1 MSPARIV
8 LLALCT
14 LLVGTGIG
22 YGASHLGGSGHRAP
36 VAAVQPAQPA
46 AAHASGSAAFAVCK
60 HDETFACYQRE
71 FKIVVD
77 ERNPGVALDDLDALY
92 KSDAY
97 VKRACHPLAHE
108 IGHLAYAKYKS
119 VTAAEQFARE
129 TCWSG
134 YHHGL
139 MESYISQFDDKQLR
153 TKMNGICKQDASHP
167 YSLAYYNCWH
177 GLGHGLTIRFTQ
189 DIFHALRFCNVI
201 THSWERQSCYSGVFM
216 QNIVA
221 NGSGMHRA
229 IDLKPSDPIYP
240 CDAVTEQEKPSCYL
254 MQTSYVLR
262 IENWNLPEAFGICNR
277 VEARYVGTCYRSMG
291 RDISGAALL
300 DPGTIV
306 AHCAMGAA
314 AHRWE
319 CIAGAAA
326 NAVYDRHGRTMAD
339 ALCRLADPADRP
351 ACAKATDDAVATL

>member
-1 MSPARIV
+1 MSPARAA

-14 LLVGTGIG
+14 LLVGAGLG
-22 YGASHLGGSGHRAP
+22 YGAANLGGSGHTASGAP
-36 VAAVQPAQPA
+36 PPASVAP
-46 AAHASGSAAFAVCK
+46 HASGTNAFAACK
-60 HDETFACYQRE
+60 RAETFGCYQRK
-71 FKIVVD
+71 FRKIVD
-77 ERNPGVALDDLDALY
+77 AQNPGVALDDLDALY

-97 VKRACHPLAHE
+97 VKRECHPLAHE

-119 VTAAEQFARE
+119 VTAAEEFARE

-153 TKMNGICKQDASHP
+153 TKMNGICKPDASHP

-201 THSWERQSCYSGVFM
+201 RRNWERQSCYSGVFM

-229 IDLKPSDPIYP
+229 VDLKPSDPIYP
-240 CDAVTEQEKPSCYL
+240 CDAVTRQEKPSCYL
-254 MQTSYVLR
+254 MQTSYVLQVK
-262 IENWNLPEAFGICNR
+262 NWNLPVAFGICNR
-277 VEARYVGTCYRSMG
+277 VEAGYVGTCYRSMG

-300 DPGTIV
+300 DPARIV
-306 AHCAMGAA
+306 SQCGMGAA
-314 AHRWE
+314 AHRAE
-319 CIAGAAA
+319 CISGAAA
-326 NAVYDRHGRTMAD
+326 NAVYDRHGRAMAD
-339 ALCRLADPADRP
+339 ALCRLAQPADRA
-351 ACAKATDDAVATL
+351 ACARATSDAMATL